1 MMGKDLGISIEEK
14 VHRIKAYLDETLTPE
29 EEAEFRRWLSASVAN
44 RVLLDRIRDE
54 RILLNKIRFS
64 LKNNKGKGW
73 GNIQKKIRKRPNVFV
88 RFMRYAAVLV
98 AIVLVS
104 VTVYQVVDYPKEDD
118 DKLFVQEYPM
128 PIKGGYK
135 AYLELTTGERL
146 VLDTLNKVIARVEGA
161 MIKTENAGTVIIDGQ
176 KTDSVME
183 KSEYNRLVIPRG
195 GEYKLV
201 MADGTTVWLNSES
214 SLKYPVRFAGER
226 REVWMEGE
234 VCFDVAENKEHPF
247 VVHVDKAEV
256 KVLGTLFNVEAYPG
270 EETIT
275 TTLVR
280 GKVQVTR
287 GEESRVMEPDE
298 QVVIEGERFTMRK
311 VVAGDFVRW
320 TSGVFSFSEASLE
333 SIMDKLARWYDVE
346 VFFSNASLKDLHITL
361 EVRRYENIADILAKM
376 EKMGLVR
383 FDINNRTIV
392 VRE

>member
-1 MMGKDLGISIEEK
+1 MNKIEERYRVAK
-14 VHRIKAYLDETLTPE
+14 LIAGKLAGTLTPE
-29 EEAEFRRWLSASVAN
+29 EGRELDAWAGENVEEYGYVEREVREELAWDEAVDVAREWKEFARRSGYGR
-44 RVLLDRIRDE
+44 RVTW
-54 RILLNKIRFS
+54 KM
-64 LKNNKGKGW
+64 W
-73 GNIQKKIRKRPNVFV
+73 V
-88 RFMRYAAVLV
+88 RVAAVLAGVCVMAGMLVTRERPEPGKLTV
-98 AIVLVS
+98 ANICG
-104 VTVYQVVDYPKEDD
+104 QVKD
-118 DKLFVQEYPM
+118 F
-128 PIKGGYK
+128 K
-135 AYLELTTGERL
+135 ATL
-146 VLDTLNKVIARVEGA
+146 VLDDGREVVIQDSVRRVIAA
-161 MIKTENAGTVIIDGQ
+161 AGGMEIVSASNELRYDG
-176 KTDSVME
+176 KDSVRGE
-183 KSEYNRLVIPRG
+183 DLVYNTLRIPRG